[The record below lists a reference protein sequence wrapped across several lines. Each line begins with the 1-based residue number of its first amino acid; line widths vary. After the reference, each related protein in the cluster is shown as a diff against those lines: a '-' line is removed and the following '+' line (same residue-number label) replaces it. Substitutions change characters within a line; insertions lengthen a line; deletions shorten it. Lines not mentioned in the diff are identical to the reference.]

1 MQIILLEGE
10 DIYLKLKKINEIK
23 LKQEDL
29 KSGINYFKYQKI
41 EAEDLIYQIEMPSFL
56 GGDKLIILEDETFF
70 KTSEKNNKTLIDFLS
85 ENAEDKNI
93 NVTLLCVYDQK
104 LRDTNKLKKIFMQYG
119 RIYNISKPNDTEIR
133 KEIINILKHENMQ
146 MDYKLIMYFIESVGK
161 DLYKIVNELD
171 KVIRYVKQ
179 KSKEKSKD
187 TKIQNIN
194 ISKEDIDKVI
204 IKTEDAKM
212 FEITKA
218 LEINQNQKALK
229 IFKENFSNKTEILG
243 FVSYLYSYYFE
254 IYLTKLA
261 QENGVSPDSVLNLPQ
276 NRKFVANIYRRL
288 ANRFETEK
296 LKYILKELSR
306 IDMLTKSENTDT
318 YMLLKS
324 LIIYI

>member
-23 LKQEDL
+23 AKQEDL

-56 GGDKLIILEDETFF
+56 GGDKLIILEDETYF
-70 KTSEKNNKTLIDFLS
+70 KVSEKNNKELIDFLS
-85 ENAEDKNI
+85 KKAEDKNI
-93 NVTLLCVYDQK
+93 NVTLLCIYDQK

-119 RIYNISKPNDTEIR
+119 RIYNISKPNNTEIR
-133 KEIINILKHENMQ
+133 KEINNILKIENMQ
-146 MDYKLIMYFIESVGK
+146 MDYKLILYFIESVGK
-161 DLYKIVNELD
+161 DLYKVVNELD

-179 KSKEKSKD
+179 NG
-187 TKIQNIN
+187 QNTN

-218 LEINQNQKALK
+218 LEINQNQKALQ

-261 QENGVSPDSVLNLPQ
+261 EDRGVSPDSVLNLAP
-276 NRKFVANIYRRL
+276 NRKFVVNIYRRL
-288 ANRFETEK
+288 ANKFKVEK

-324 LIIYI
+324 LIMYI